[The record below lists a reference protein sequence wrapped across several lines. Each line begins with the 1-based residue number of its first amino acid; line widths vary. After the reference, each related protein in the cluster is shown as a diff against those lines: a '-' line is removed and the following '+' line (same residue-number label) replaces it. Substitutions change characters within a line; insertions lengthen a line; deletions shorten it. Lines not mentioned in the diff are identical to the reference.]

1 MGPRLVGEA
10 DFGDQGGYSE
20 RRSVERRGDM
30 AIGTLHRQMQREKPI
45 ENLAQI
51 FLPGNFG
58 EEVQRSAAGGIGALK
73 LYAIDRRASS
83 FPKKLRAVHLELAK
97 FVFRMV

>member
-1 MGPRLVGEA
+1 VGPKLVGET

-20 RRSVERRGDM
+20 RRSVEPRGDM
-30 AIGTLHRQMQREKPI
+30 AIGTLHRQIEREKPI
-45 ENLAQI
+45 EHLARI
-51 FLPGNFG
+51 FLLGNFG

-83 FPKKLRAVHLELAK
+83 FPKKLRAAHLELAE